1 MGLLVFTDDESFDTD
16 GPLRAEKRSDGWYVI
31 GEGYLIPVDEEAEA
45 ERLIREM
52 QEKEKDEKP
61 TERFL
66 ANDPINW

>member
-1 MGLLVFTDDESFDTD
+1 
-16 GPLRAEKRSDGWYVI
+16 VI